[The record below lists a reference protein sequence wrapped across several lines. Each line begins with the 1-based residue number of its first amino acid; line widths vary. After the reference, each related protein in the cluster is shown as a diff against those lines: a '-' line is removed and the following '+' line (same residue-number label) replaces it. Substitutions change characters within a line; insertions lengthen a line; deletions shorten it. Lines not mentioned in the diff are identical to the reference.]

1 MSEKIQPN
9 DSPPPP
15 SSHRSRGE
23 KIFDWIVYGGLGGVG
38 TFLLTLKP
46 AYWMRYY
53 GGEARIGRF
62 LERIGIGGKIANQV
76 ATSTSLSLGGHIML
90 LPIAFAEAHHTQIVD
105 GLNKMTLDPT
115 LAEEIQAKPK
125 PTLGSII
132 RGRLVAW
139 AAVGSGFIAMGEFFP
154 KTLDV
159 FKNEFAEW
167 FCKRTHQPMK
177 VAGEETKAF
186 RYGKIAALDVFA
198 TACAATL
205 LYIGS
210 YFFARRKDAQQN
222 PRPLPDS
229 PHNPSKF
236 FSEATFANEKGNP
249 RPVTK
254 FSERIQSKRTAR
266 VEEAPSRS

>member
-1 MSEKIQPN
+1 M
-9 DSPPPP
+9 
-15 SSHRSRGE
+15 
-23 KIFDWIVYGGLGGVG
+23 
-38 TFLLTLKP
+38 
-46 AYWMRYY
+46 
-53 GGEARIGRF
+53 
-62 LERIGIGGKIANQV
+62 
-76 ATSTSLSLGGHIML
+76 ML

-115 LAEEIQAKPK
+115 PVEEIQAKPK

-139 AAVGSGFIAMGEFFP
+139 AAVLSGFVAMGEFFP

-167 FCKRTHQPMK
+167 FCKHTHQPMK

-186 RYGKIAALDVFA
+186 RYGKLAALDVFA
-198 TACAATL
+198 TAFAATL

-210 YFFARRKDAQQN
+210 HFFARRKDAQQD

-229 PHNPSKF
+229 PHKPSKF
-236 FSEATFANEKGNP
+236 FSEATFANEKDNP
-249 RPVTK
+249 RPATN
-254 FSERIQSKRTAR
+254 FGERIQSKRTAR
-266 VEEAPSRS
+266 VEEVVTRV

>member
-1 MSEKIQPN
+1 MS
-9 DSPPPP
+9 PPP
-15 SSHRSRGE
+15 SSHRSMGE
-23 KIFDWIVYGGLGGVG
+23 KLFNWIVYGGLGGVG

-46 AYWMRYY
+46 AYWMRYH
-53 GGEARIGRF
+53 GGEARIGRV

-76 ATSTSLSLGGHIML
+76 ATSTSLSLGGHMML

-115 LAEEIQAKPK
+115 PVEEIQAKPK
-125 PTLGSII
+125 PTLSSII

-139 AAVGSGFIAMGEFFP
+139 AAVLSGFVAMGEFFP

-186 RYGKIAALDVFA
+186 RYGKLAALDVFA
-198 TACAATL
+198 TAFAATL

-266 VEEAPSRS
+266 VEEVVTRA